1 MNQSRLSLMV
11 MTCGCSWWLL
21 MMVTIGVVVEACGG
35 AMKGQWEERA
45 LGKRKKKWRRRRD
58 SEERVRERRYLMRQ
72 VIQVGPILC
81 LILQKCHWNSILKNW
96 KHLFLVSISITL
108 TQIFEFWVM
117 ETSVKNQSKQK
128 IFCGTHAFWK
138 LSDENWVIWSKI
150 LVIQTGP

>member
-117 ETSVKNQSKQK
+117 ETRVENQAKQEF
-128 IFCGTHAFWK
+128 FCGTHVFWE
-138 LSDENWVIWSKI
+138 LSYGN
-150 LVIQTGP
+150 